1 MKVDMSKLVEEPA
14 NVAPKAE
21 KAPKKKIKQVVPKP
35 VEEEDKEEEEEDEY
49 DNFDKHPK
57 MKAFLLVTAMVG
69 GLGLFVW
76 NMTGFVNSMRLD
88 NQGSASSIV
97 YEMKDLNS
105 FMGGSE
111 GSGASADTGVEA
123 TEEPEENKASADTA
137 RDGPADSGETEDD
150 ADTWKKKAEDAD
162 NERAL
167 MEQKLKNAEDMLDS
181 ALQKLDGSSDNE

>member
-1 MKVDMSKLVEEPA
+1 MKVDMSKLVEESED
-14 NVAPKAE
+14 VAPKVK
-21 KAPKKKIKQVVPKP
+21 KAPKKKAKQVAPEP
-35 VEEEDKEEEEEDEY
+35 VEEDEEEDEY
-49 DNFDKHPK
+49 DNSDKHPK

-76 NMTGFVNSMRLD
+76 NMTGFANSMRLD

-97 YEMKDLNS
+97 YEMKDLNN

-111 GSGASADTGVEA
+111 GSGASADTGTKT
-123 TEEPEENKASADTA
+123 TEESEGNKASADTA
-137 RDGPADSGETEDD
+137 RDGPADGGETEDD